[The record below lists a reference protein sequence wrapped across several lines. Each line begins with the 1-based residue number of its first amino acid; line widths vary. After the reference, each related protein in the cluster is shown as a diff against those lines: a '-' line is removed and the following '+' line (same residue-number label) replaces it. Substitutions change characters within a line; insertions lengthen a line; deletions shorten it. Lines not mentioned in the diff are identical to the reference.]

1 MPTVPYNVTY
11 TTNRGPYVATYNSLS
26 GTRTYNAPFT
36 PNSML
41 RRFAKNHRLG
51 GTYDQGATTSFS
63 YANLGAAT
71 STLENQS
78 KIKAYAK
85 FVELVREKAELG
97 LAIAER
103 KEALSLIQK
112 RARTLGESMLYLLT
126 GQFRRFLKS
135 LNLSPHPKH
144 RRLMRNRPKQAA
156 SLWLEYWMG
165 WAPMVADV
173 YAAVD
178 VLQSGYPDDLTVK
191 ASALS
196 TAPYNGSAGVNH
208 PSYDYWFWYFTAK
221 VKVRYQGTVSVT
233 NPNLY
238 RANQLGL
245 INPVALAWQLIP
257 FSFIVDWFVNV
268 GQVLNSWSDFLGLE
282 IKDTMT
288 SVTKRLYGDEYYRK
302 WGAQTTWSA
311 SAGSFSRVLTL
322 DKPKLGWR
330 QYRGLSATR
339 AATAISLL
347 VSIFTKANYAASG
360 ASPS

>member
-1 MPTVPYNVTY
+1 MPTVPYSRTY

-26 GTRTYNAPFT
+26 GMRTYDAPYT
-36 PNSML
+36 PQPMQ
-41 RRFAKNHRLG
+41 RRFAKNARIS
-51 GTYDQGATTSFS
+51 GTYDQGATTSFA
-63 YANLGAAT
+63 YAYLAQAT
-71 STLENQS
+71 GTLENQS

-85 FVELVREKAELG
+85 FVDLTREKAELG

-103 KEALSLIQK
+103 KEALGLIRK
-112 RARTLGESMLYLLT
+112 RALDLGEAMLFLLT
-126 GQFRRFLKS
+126 GQFRRFLKR

-144 RRLMRNRPKQAA
+144 QRLRRNRPKQAA

-178 VLQSGYPDDLTVK
+178 VLQSGYPDDMVVK
-191 ASALS
+191 ASASS
-196 TAPYNGSAGVNH
+196 TAPFNGSAGINH
-208 PSYDYWFWYFTAK
+208 PSEGYWFWYFTAK

-245 INPVALAWQLIP
+245 VNPVALLWQLIP

-268 GQVLNSWSDFLGLE
+268 GQFLNSWSDFLGLE

-288 SVTKRLYGDEYYRK
+288 SVTRTLHGDEYYRRY
-302 WGAQTTWSA
+302 GALTSWSA
-311 SAGSFSRVLTL
+311 SAGSFSRVLSL

-330 QYRGLSATR
+330 QYRGLSPTR
-339 AATAISLL
+339 GATAISLL
-347 VSIFTKANYAASG
+347 VSIFTKADYASG
-360 ASPS
+360 ASPR